1 MPANPNAV
9 PNSIV
14 TPQTPRS
21 ASVLANAAQATFPP
35 TTAPSNTFLLLTAGN
50 GGARLTRL
58 RATPQTTIAAAVHQL
73 FRSRDNGTTRFFV
86 QGVSQ
91 GAVTVNSTT
100 AAIPVDF
107 GYSEDNPLVLAPG
120 EQLYVACS
128 VSTAV
133 VFDADY
139 SEY

>member
-1 MPANPNAV
+1 MPANANAV

-21 ASVLANAAQATFPP
+21 ASVLTNAAQGTFPP
-35 TTAPSNTFLLLTAGN
+35 TTAPSNTFLLLTAGT
-50 GGARLTRL
+50 GGGRLTRL

-73 FRSRDNGTTRFFV
+73 FRSRDSGTTKFFV
-86 QGVSQ
+86 QGVTQ

-107 GYSEDNPLVLAPG
+107 GYSEDNPLVLGPN

-128 VSTAV
+128 VSTAC

-139 SEY
+139 SDY